1 MSQAAADPSI
11 SSTSSGLSGSVV
23 SRSSG
28 VRLAL
33 LSNRFEGIA
42 RKMSNTLLRSSRS
55 GVINMARDF
64 SCCIV
69 TREHE
74 LLAAAEGLPIHV
86 LSGPDLMARSM
97 QAFHPVLRKGD
108 AFLHNS
114 PYHGC
119 SHPADH
125 TILVPVIDDQGIHRY
140 TVLAKAH
147 QADCGNSQPTTYMGT
162 AKDVYEEGALIFPA
176 VKVQQ
181 NYRDVDD
188 IVRMCRMRIRVPD
201 QWHGD
206 YLAMVGAARIGE
218 RELLA
223 LGHELG
229 WDSLHA
235 YEQDYFDYSE
245 KRMVTALRGIPE
257 GMVTRTSIHDPLPG
271 MDVQGIP
278 IRVDVKVLRD
288 QSMIEVDLRHNSD
301 CLPIGLNLSESCA
314 RTSAM
319 VGIFNSIDHSVPKN
333 AGSFRRIVV
342 HLRENC
348 ITGIPIHPTSC
359 SAATTNIADR
369 VANAVQSAMAGLG
382 DGYGLAECGGVI
394 PAGGGVVSGVNP
406 VSGKSF
412 VNQVIIGVSG
422 GAGAPNAD
430 AWQLIGHVGNAGKM
444 FIDSIELDEL
454 RQPLY
459 VHQRRFLKDTEGAG
473 TYVGA
478 SSLYAEF
485 GPVGTAALNVAY
497 GCDGVTNAA
506 KGVRGGLSGARA
518 NQGVRAV
525 DGKTDL
531 LPAWGQVLLSAG
543 ERVFSSSCGGGGYGS
558 PYLRDAQKVVC
569 EVHEGWISPE
579 RAQSVY
585 GVVLLHDGSLDAQQ
599 TSLLRSSA
607 DKSCKPAA

>member
-1 MSQAAADPSI
+1 MSPSAATPP
-11 SSTSSGLSGSVV
+11 V
-23 SRSSG
+23 SRSAG

-97 QAFHPVLRKGD
+97 RAFHPALKKGD

-147 QADCGNSQPTTYMGT
+147 QADCGNSQPTTYMGM

-176 VKVQQ
+176 VQVQ
-181 NYRDVDD
+181 RDYED
-188 IVRMCRMRIRVPD
+188 IEDIIRMCQMRIRVPE

-223 LGHELG
+223 LGAELG
-229 WDSLHA
+229 WDNLHA

-271 MDVQGIP
+271 MDVRGIP

-288 QSMIEVDLRHNSD
+288 QSMIEVDLRHNPD

-382 DGYGLAECGGVI
+382 EGYGLAECGSVI
-394 PAGGGVVSGVNP
+394 PAGGGVVSGVHP

-422 GAGAPNAD
+422 GAGAPRAD

-485 GPVGTAALNVAY
+485 GPVATAALNVAY
-497 GCDGVTNAA
+497 GCDGVINAA
-506 KGVRGGLSGARA
+506 KGVRDGLSGSRA
-518 NQGVRAV
+518 SQGVRAV
-525 DGKTDL
+525 DGNTEL
-531 LPAWGQVLLSAG
+531 LPAWGQVLLNAG

-558 PYLRDAQKVVC
+558 PYLRDAQKVVH
-569 EVHEGWISPE
+569 EVQEGWISPE
-579 RAQSVY
+579 RAFSIY
-585 GVVLLHDGSLDAQQ
+585 GVALLHDGSLDPEQ
-599 TSLLRSSA
+599 TLLLRSAAS
-607 DKSCKPAA
+607 KSFKPVSRHSV

>member
-1 MSQAAADPSI
+1 MSPSAATPS
-11 SSTSSGLSGSVV
+11 V
-23 SRSSG
+23 SRSVG

-97 QAFHPVLRKGD
+97 QAFHPVLKKGD

-147 QADCGNSQPTTYMGT
+147 QADCGNSQPTTYMGM

-176 VKVQQ
+176 VQVQKD
-181 NYRDVDD
+181 YEDIDD
-188 IVRMCRMRIRVPD
+188 IIRMCQMRIRVPE

-223 LGHELG
+223 LGEELG
-229 WDSLHA
+229 WDNLHA

-257 GMVTRTSIHDPLPG
+257 GMVTRISIHDPLPG

-288 QSMIEVDLRHNSD
+288 QSMIEVDLRHNPD

-382 DGYGLAECGGVI
+382 EGYGLAECGGVI
-394 PAGGGVVSGVNP
+394 PAGGGVVSGVHP
-406 VSGKSF
+406 VSGRSF

-422 GAGAPNAD
+422 GAGAPRAD

-473 TYVGA
+473 TFVGA

-497 GCDGVTNAA
+497 GCDGVIYAA
-506 KGVRGGLSGARA
+506 KGVRGGLSGSRA
-518 NQGVRAV
+518 SQGVRAV
-525 DGKTDL
+525 DGNTEL
-531 LPAWGQVLLSAG
+531 LPAWGQVLLNAG

-558 PYLRDAQKVVC
+558 PYLRDAQKVVH
-569 EVHEGWISPE
+569 EVQEGWISPE
-579 RAQSVY
+579 RALSIY
-585 GVVLLHDGSLDAQQ
+585 GVALLHDGSLDAEQ
-599 TSLLRSSA
+599 TLLLRSAAS
-607 DKSCKPAA
+607 KSFKPVTRHPV